1 MSKQNTTAATLYDSL
16 SDYSLEVSEKN
27 TPANIDRLLT
37 TNSYDLYPVPN
48 LTGPDGLFEGI
59 LLRHNGNGNR
69 AARGETHYAISTPD
83 GGWDAET
90 AARLWANDPRNSNR
104 RW

>member
-27 TPANIDRLLT
+27 TPANIDRLLMSS
-37 TNSYDLYPVPN
+37 NYHMYPKTLN
-48 LTGPDGLFEGI
+48 GPDGPFEGI
-59 LLRHNGNGNR
+59 LFVHKGNWSNPQ
-69 AARGETHYAISTPD
+69 AKGETHYAISTPD

-90 AARLWANDPRNSNR
+90 SSRIWANDPRNNS
-104 RW
+104 